1 MKCPHCSFDNRDDAA
16 FCENCGEVFVA
27 ASAKVSVPP
36 VVEVPP
42 VVRVPDVAPA
52 PSKPAPRASVADLVD
67 PVPDGPDVPDLS
79 GFERLVDSSY
89 VPPAATQAGDTAE
102 IPRIN
107 EEYVPRARSYAM
119 GPTEKELR
127 RRDRQ
132 QKKLAKKFSKM
143 QE

>member
-52 PSKPAPRASVADLVD
+52 PSKPAPRALGGRSGRSSARRPRCPR
-67 PVPDGPDVPDLS
+67 PV
-79 GFERLVDSSY
+79 RLRAAGRLSY

-119 GPTEKELR
+119 GT
-127 RRDRQ
+127 
-132 QKKLAKKFSKM
+132 
-143 QE
+143 

>member
-67 PVPDGPDVPDLS
+67 PVRLRAAGRLKLRSAGGHS
-79 GFERLVDSSY
+79 GR
-89 VPPAATQAGDTAE
+89 
-102 IPRIN
+102 
-107 EEYVPRARSYAM
+107 
-119 GPTEKELR
+119 
-127 RRDRQ
+127 
-132 QKKLAKKFSKM
+132 
-143 QE
+143 